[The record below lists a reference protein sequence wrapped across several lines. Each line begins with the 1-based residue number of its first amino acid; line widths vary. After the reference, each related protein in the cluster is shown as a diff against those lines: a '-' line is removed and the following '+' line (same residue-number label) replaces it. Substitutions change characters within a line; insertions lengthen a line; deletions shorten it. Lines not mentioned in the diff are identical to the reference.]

1 MHQDH
6 TTEGDLPFP
15 RRFWIYQK
23 ERFPLFGHG
32 VLIAVFTFSAI
43 AYSRICRGQYGF
55 IAWSDYLIGVAA
67 TITLFFLVRVF
78 DEFKDREEDARYRSY
93 LPVPRGLIALHEL
106 RSVGLMVGVL
116 QIAMI
121 AWWQPRMLPLYILV
135 IGYLLLM
142 GKEFFVPS
150 WLKARQLLYI
160 TSHMVIIPL
169 IDLYSSGLD
178 WRLENDQPHLGLL
191 FFLAVSY
198 MNGIVLE
205 FGRKLR
211 APGYEEE
218 GVVSYTALWGTRGG
232 TIAWLGT
239 LAVTFLIACTAAHFA
254 ALGIVVHAVLIVGY
268 VGCALPALCFLRTPT
283 AKLTKWIEHAS
294 AAWTILMYLSLG
306 GITMLIRLFGT

>member
-1 MHQDH
+1 MHQDNSA
-6 TTEGDLPFP
+6 ERDLSFP

-23 ERFPLFGHG
+23 ERFPLLGHG
-32 VLIAVFTFSAI
+32 LLIAVFTFSAI
-43 AYSRICRGQYGF
+43 AYSRICRDQYGF

-78 DEFKDREEDARYRSY
+78 DEFKDREDDARYRSY
-93 LPVPRGLIALHEL
+93 LPVPRGLMTLHEL
-106 RSVGLMVGVL
+106 RRVGLVVAAL
-116 QIAMI
+116 QIAVI
-121 AWWQPRMLPLYILV
+121 AWWQPRMLPLYVLV

-142 GKEFFVPS
+142 GKEFFVPA

-178 WRLENDQPHLGLL
+178 WRLGHDQPHLGLL

-211 APGYEEE
+211 APGHEEE
-218 GVVSYTALWGTRGG
+218 GVISYTVLWGTRGG
-232 TIAWLGT
+232 ALAWLGT
-239 LAVTFLIACTAAHFA
+239 LAITFLIALAAAHFA
-254 ALGIVVHAVLIVGY
+254 ALSIVVHALLIVAF
-268 VGCALPALCFLRTPT
+268 VGCAVPALCFLRAPT
-283 AKLTKWIEHAS
+283 ATLSKRIEHAS

-306 GITMLIRLFGT
+306 GITMLIRLLGE

>member
-1 MHQDH
+1 MHQ
-6 TTEGDLPFP
+6 GDPAGLGLSFP

-23 ERFPLFGHG
+23 ERFPLLGHG
-32 VLIAVFTFSAI
+32 ALIAVFTFSAI
-43 AYSRICRGQYGF
+43 AYSRICRGQLGF

-78 DEFKDREEDARYRSY
+78 DEFKDREDDARYRSY
-93 LPVPRGLIALHEL
+93 LPVPRGLIALNEL
-106 RSVGLMVGVL
+106 RRVGLVVATL

-121 AWWQPRMLPLYILV
+121 AWWQPRMLPLYGMV
-135 IGYLLLM
+135 IGYLLVM
-142 GKEFFVPS
+142 GKEFFVPT
-150 WLKARQLLYI
+150 WLKARQVLYI

-178 WRLENDQPHLGLL
+178 WRLDHDQPHLGLL
-191 FFLAVSY
+191 FFLAASY

-218 GVVSYTALWGTRGG
+218 GVISYTALWGTRGG
-232 TIAWLGT
+232 ALAWLGT
-239 LAVTFLIACTAAHFA
+239 LATTFIIALAAAYFA
-254 ALGIVVHAVLIVGY
+254 TLGIVVYALLIVAF

-283 AKLTKWIEHAS
+283 AKLSKRIEHAS

-306 GITMLIRLFGT
+306 GITMLIRLLGE